1 MVAAIV
7 APHSSWRVKPAAGY
21 TKDVRPTKQHLLG
34 CTLSMK
40 LRVRAPSARRFHH
53 IRQCRQKW
61 RPGATLLHAQISL
74 SSEAGLKFCA
84 MSSSARASL
93 GAIVVL
99 LLVAAGLFGL
109 VRWIVSL
116 PPTFAALVI
125 GAFGFVA
132 ARLYE
137 SWRDSRQRL
146 HDKKREVY
154 AKLLAPMMALHLQ
167 IVEGEE
173 SPGARLREKMT
184 VQMIEATFDAVLYAS
199 DDVLKLW
206 AQLREPTNDGG
217 MTLFLY
223 MRLIT
228 LMRKDVGGACTNI
241 TEADLVRLFITHSD
255 ADFEAFAES
264 AAKAA
269 SRT

>member
-1 MVAAIV
+1 
-7 APHSSWRVKPAAGY
+7 
-21 TKDVRPTKQHLLG
+21 
-34 CTLSMK
+34 
-40 LRVRAPSARRFHH
+40 
-53 IRQCRQKW
+53 
-61 RPGATLLHAQISL
+61 
-74 SSEAGLKFCA
+74 

-99 LLVAAGLFGL
+99 LLVAAALFGV
-109 VRWIVSL
+109 VRWIASL
-116 PPTFAALVI
+116 PPTVAALVI

-167 IVEGEE
+167 IIEGEE

-184 VQMIEATFDAVLYAS
+184 VQMIEATFGAVLYAS

-223 MRLIT
+223 MRLIK
-228 LMRKDVGGACTNI
+228 LMRKDVGGAFTSI
-241 TEADLVRLFITHSD
+241 TEADLVRLFVTYSD
-255 ADFEAFAES
+255 ADFKAFAES
-264 AAKAA
+264 AAKAS